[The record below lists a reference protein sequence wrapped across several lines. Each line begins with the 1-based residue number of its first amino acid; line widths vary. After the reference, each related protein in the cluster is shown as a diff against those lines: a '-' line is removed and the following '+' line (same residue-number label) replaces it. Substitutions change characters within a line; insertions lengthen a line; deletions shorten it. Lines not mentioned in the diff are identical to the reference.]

1 MDHTSHRPGTR
12 EDCPECLALAYEP
25 GWYRS
30 LRDDH
35 LMGPRTRIA
44 IPDVGD
50 LTVDVGEI
58 DGPGLILPDLE
69 DTSGIED
76 RGR

>member
-35 LMGPRTRIA
+35 LMGPRTRIV
-44 IPDVGD
+44 IPD
-50 LTVDVGEI
+50 TPERSADVSVL
-58 DGPGLILPDLE
+58 DGTGLILPELE
-69 DTSGIED
+69 GTSGIED

>member
-12 EDCPECLALAYEP
+12 EDCLECLELAYEP

-44 IPDVGD
+44 IPDVGER
-50 LTVDVGEI
+50 TVDLRLIE
-58 DGPGLILPDLE
+58 GPGLSLPELE
-69 DTSGIED
+69 DTSGVED

>member
-1 MDHTSHRPGTR
+1 MDHTTHRPGTR

-35 LMGPRTRIA
+35 LMGPRIRIA
-44 IPDVGD
+44 IPDVAERS
-50 LTVDVGEI
+50 VDVRVLER
-58 DGPGLILPDLE
+58 PGLILPELE
-69 DTSGIED
+69 DGPGAED
-76 RGR
+76 PGH

>member
-50 LTVDVGEI
+50 PTGDLRLIEGPCLT
-58 DGPGLILPDLE
+58 LPELQY
-69 DTSGIED
+69 TSGIEEP
-76 RGR
+76 GR